1 MNEDRTQP
9 INGVNNAGE
18 VNKPHGSVTFV
29 QISLLAVV
37 IFVFFILLLIR
48 LYKKY
53 QRKQAE
59 SAELESGKLQQVIK
73 LRHNDTDGGGST
85 KNDEDIDNYCL
96 IRESG
101 MIKTFSLDNDKLDTG
116 EMTFTEEYN
125 HLKFDKNINKPEACT
140 YTNNIYTT
148 IKCAKNKS
156 DHTAMNLPNYDR
168 MELEKC

>member
-1 MNEDRTQP
+1 MLGTNTILKQLGTTEVVTS
-9 INGVNNAGE
+9 IF
-18 VNKPHGSVTFV
+18 VNKQLFVRNYSVEY
-29 QISLLAVV
+29 V
-37 IFVFFILLLIR
+37 ILSF
-48 LYKKY
+48 
-53 QRKQAE
+53 
-59 SAELESGKLQQVIK
+59 SGKLQQVIK

-101 MIKTFSLDNDKLDTG
+101 MIKTFTLDNDKLDTG
-116 EMTFTEEYN
+116 EMTFSEEYN

-140 YTNNIYTT
+140 YSNNIYTT

-156 DHTAMNLPNYDR
+156 NHTAMNLPNYDR

>member
-1 MNEDRTQP
+1 MLVTNTILKQLGTEVVTS
-9 INGVNNAGE
+9 IF
-18 VNKPHGSVTFV
+18 VNKHLFVRNHSVEY
-29 QISLLAVV
+29 V
-37 IFVFFILLLIR
+37 ILSF
-48 LYKKY
+48 
-53 QRKQAE
+53 
-59 SAELESGKLQQVIK
+59 SGKLQVIK

-101 MIKTFSLDNDKLDTG
+101 MIKTFTLDNDKLDTG
-116 EMTFTEEYN
+116 EMTFSEEYN

-140 YTNNIYTT
+140 YSNNIYTT

-156 DHTAMNLPNYDR
+156 NHTAMNLPNYDR